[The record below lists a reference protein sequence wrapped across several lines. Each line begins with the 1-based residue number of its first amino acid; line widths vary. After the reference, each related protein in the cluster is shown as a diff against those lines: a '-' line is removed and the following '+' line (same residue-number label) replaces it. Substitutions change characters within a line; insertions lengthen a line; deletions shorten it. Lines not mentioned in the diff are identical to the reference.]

1 VRSSPALGDIDNDGK
16 LEVVVG
22 SDDHKIYALNGEN
35 GSLLWSY
42 STGYFVRSSPSLGD
56 IDNDGKL
63 EVVVGSGDGNV
74 YALST
79 GSPVPSPSLLPWPKF
94 RHDVKNTGKWT
105 GNPNPPW

>member
-1 VRSSPALGDIDNDGK
+1 VSNSKEAQ
-16 LEVVVG
+16 
-22 SDDHKIYALNGEN
+22 YN
-35 GSLLWSY
+35 GSILWSY
-42 STGYFVRSSPSLGD
+42 STGSSVFSSPSLGD
-56 IDNDGKL
+56 IDNDRKL
-63 EVVVGSGDGNV
+63 EVVVGSEDNKI